1 MTMKPDKTELII
13 VLDRSGSMSS
23 IKKDM
28 EGGLKSLIEKQAAEP
43 GECLV
48 SVYQFDDRY
57 EPVFEVVNAK
67 KAPQITLTP
76 RGSTA
81 LRDALGKTINAVGER
96 LAKTLESDR
105 PGLVI
110 LAVITD
116 GFENASKEFTQ
127 PQVADLVKHQREKY
141 GWQFVF
147 LGAEQDAVLSG
158 GNYGVAAGASMT
170 YTKGAR
176 AVGATYGLLS
186 SKIVMMRSDV
196 NQFGKLDKISDTNLF
211 DEADRAAAVTDKP

>member
-1 MTMKPDKTELII
+1 MNASKTELII

-48 SVYQFDDRY
+48 SVYQFDDHY
-57 EPVFEVVNAK
+57 EPVFEAVNAK
-67 KAPQITLTP
+67 KAPSITLTP

-96 LAKTLESDR
+96 LAKSAEADR
-105 PGLVI
+105 PGLVL

-116 GFENASKEFTQ
+116 GFENASKEFGQ
-127 PQVADLVKHQREKY
+127 SQVADLVKHQREKY
-141 GWQFVF
+141 NWQFVF
-147 LGAEQDAVLSG
+147 LGCDQDSVLSG
-158 GNYGVAAGASMT
+158 AAYGFSAGASMT
-170 YTKGAR
+170 YSKSSVGT
-176 AVGATYGLLS
+176 GATYSILS
-186 SKIVMMRSDV
+186 SKLGIMRSDI
-196 NQFGKLDKISDTNLF
+196 NQFGRLDKISDTTMF
-211 DEADRAAAVTDKP
+211 TEEDRKEAVETKP